1 MLALLERQSSTQQQP
16 KIKDEDRA
24 VDPCGGGCTVLDPI
38 GPNGALV
45 TGNSLPFAPGWI
57 FNGICSFQSSPV
69 PKGIFGSPDW
79 AYLSRKSFLLYRW

>member
-1 MLALLERQSSTQQQP
+1 M
-16 KIKDEDRA
+16 
-24 VDPCGGGCTVLDPI
+24 LDPI

-69 PKGIFGSPDW
+69 PKGIFGSPD
-79 AYLSRKSFLLYRW
+79 RKSVV